1 MKAVHYIGLYLC
13 YIFEHLVIEDTEKHY
28 CETDLTVSRLALL
41 GARIL
46 SDRGGVRKL
55 RVIADGVEHTFSSN
69 VMTQGDHGYYT
80 SALEADP
87 GPFAMMEHLDA
98 WKPTALIHWKWQ
110 RSRAEPQWKPRRPG
124 AGGGIV
130 PHHRRVSRIPLSGEC
145 VFGADKRQLSCK
157 AVAALA
163 VAFYVFPGDADTKTR
178 GQQMLPPVLGLGDHS
193 KV

>member
-1 MKAVHYIGLYLC
+1 MRGSRRHLYTGNGRGPGLSRNGN
-13 YIFEHLVIEDTEKHY
+13 HA
-28 CETDLTVSRLALL
+28 DLE
-41 GARIL
+41 
-46 SDRGGVRKL
+46 
-55 RVIADGVEHTFSSN
+55 RV
-69 VMTQGDHGYYT
+69 
-80 SALEADP
+80 
-87 GPFAMMEHLDA
+87 
-98 WKPTALIHWKWQ
+98 
-110 RSRAEPQWKPRRPG
+110 
-124 AGGGIV
+124 GGIV